1 MAITAIEIGFAVAVS
16 AAGLL
21 IARKG
26 LDQRQTIGLFVLGVV
41 LVWLGATMAWLV
53 AHQSPRVGSIND

>member
-26 LDQRQTIGLFVLGVV
+26 LDQRQTIRLFVLGVV
-41 LVWLGATMAWLV
+41 LVPQWLGWLLTNDR
-53 AHQSPRVGSIND
+53 AFPRLSM

>member
-1 MAITAIEIGFAVAVS
+1 MAITAIEIGFAVAVA

-41 LVWLGATMAWLV
+41 LVWLGATMVWLV
-53 AHQSPRVGSIND
+53 AHQ

>member
-1 MAITAIEIGFAVAVS
+1 MAIKAIEIGFAVAVS

-21 IARKG
+21 TARKG
-26 LDQRQTIGLFVLGVV
+26 LDQRETFGLFVLGVV

-53 AHQSPRVGSIND
+53 AHQ

>member
-1 MAITAIEIGFAVAVS
+1 MEITAIEIGFAVAVS

-26 LDQRQTIGLFVLGVV
+26 LDQRETVGLFAGCSARRFL
-41 LVWLGATMAWLV
+41 
-53 AHQSPRVGSIND
+53 RVSVSAVKEPPVP